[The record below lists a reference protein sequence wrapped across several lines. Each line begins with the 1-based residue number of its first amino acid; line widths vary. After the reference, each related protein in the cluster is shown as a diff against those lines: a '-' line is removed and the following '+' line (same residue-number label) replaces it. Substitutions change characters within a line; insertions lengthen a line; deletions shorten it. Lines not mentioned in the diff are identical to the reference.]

1 MTRSIRVAAALAL
14 AALVVLAGVA
24 FTFADFAAIESRTDA
39 RTTVVTG
46 AIDGSDAAFDDTVS
60 LYVAKEGPFAD
71 SVADALVAE
80 FAAAGVTATR
90 VDDLSGLDGPVLA
103 VAVPDYALDYTPWSS
118 DAAASL
124 RFAYSS
130 VGNATALENALA
142 GGNDVVN
149 DGSNPYVLIGDVST
163 TDRSTGL
170 MSVAGYDRHVM
181 AAVCDE
187 TVARFLAGVR
197 A

>member
-1 MTRSIRVAAALAL
+1 MTRSTRVAAALAL
-14 AALVVLAGVA
+14 AALVVLAGFA

-39 RTTVVTG
+39 RTTVVTS
-46 AIDGSDAAFDDTVS
+46 ATNGSDAAFDDTVS
-60 LYVAKEGPFAD
+60 LYVAEGGPLAD
-71 SVADALVAE
+71 TVADALVAE

-90 VDDLSGLDGPVLA
+90 VDDLSGLVGPVLA

-118 DAAASL
+118 GATASL

-130 VGNATALENALA
+130 VGNATAIEDALA
-142 GGNDVVN
+142 GGNGVVN
-149 DGSNPYVLIGDVST
+149 GESNPYVMVGDVSM

-170 MSVAGYDRHVM
+170 MSVAGYDRHAM

-187 TVARFLAGVR
+187 SVARFLAEAR